1 MPKMLRMRLKETSKD
16 VGLGS
21 LKQSLST
28 VVVKIVFIDMWPAS
42 NTVGTTF
49 AEYNF
54 MTVIIPSVL

>member
-1 MPKMLRMRLKETSKD
+1 
-16 VGLGS
+16 

-49 AEYNF
+49 TEYNF